1 MALPEVKVLYC
12 NKKPLDLIIEQTAA
26 KKGELTES
34 DINKVMVAAQIQEG
48 IERYRLAAAG
58 LDFTQL
64 REEEHDSAKLGR
76 HLVERYGPRPPR
88 CHAHAIV
95 AGKHKFAAA
104 TRLVMAK
111 LKIRIDDP
119 DNGCW
124 LPENTAATPHPSFP
138 KAPPH
143 SRIHRSN
150 YFFWIRSRLVRI
162 RQAPSFRTELNLIA
176 AELHTGTFPQY
187 VMLKKDAGLPRGAI
201 K

>member
-1 MALPEVKVLYC
+1 MALPETQVHYC
-12 NKKPLDLIIEQTAA
+12 FKKPLDLIIEQTAA
-26 KKGELTES
+26 KPGDITQS
-34 DINKVMVAAQIQEG
+34 DINKVMVAAQIQDG
-48 IERYRLAAAG
+48 IERYRLG
-58 LDFTQL
+58 ISEMDYIQL
-64 REEEHDSAKLGR
+64 REEEHDSARLGR
-76 HLVERYGPRPPR
+76 HLVEKHGKRPPQ

-104 TRLVMAK
+104 ARLVMAK

-150 YFFWIRSRLVRI
+150 YFFWIRTRLVRI
-162 RQAPSFRTELNLIA
+162 RKAPAFRTELSLIA
-176 AELHTGTFPQY
+176 ADLHNGTFPPY
-187 VMLKKDAGLPRGAI
+187 VMLKKGVGLPKGAI